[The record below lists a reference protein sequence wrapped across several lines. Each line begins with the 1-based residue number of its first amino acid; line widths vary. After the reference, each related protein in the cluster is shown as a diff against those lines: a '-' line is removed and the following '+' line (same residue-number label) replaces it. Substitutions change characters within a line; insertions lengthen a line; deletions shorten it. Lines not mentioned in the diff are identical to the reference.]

1 MGIKGAM
8 HGLRSRGSFNAEIK
22 WEGEWVRFNELVNSL
37 NFKLS
42 AAAIYGQKKWAEKYA
57 SKVRTHIRTG
67 GKRFG
72 YPGHS
77 DKYAAYKSRHGGPG
91 RLLVWS
97 GSMANAVDIKKLGKG
112 RYAVGIPTSA
122 KRQSY
127 PGEKGRILPIHEYAN
142 ILEHGTRGGLH
153 IPARPVFSDTF
164 TKDLGGMKGMKRF
177 IELMILRK
185 LKLQGVPIRKIR

>member
-1 MGIKGAM
+1 MAIQGVI

-22 WEGEWVRFNELVNSL
+22 WEGEWVRFNDLVNSL

-42 AAAIYGQKKWAEKYA
+42 TAAIYGQKKWAEKYA

-67 GKRFG
+67 GRRFG
-72 YPGHS
+72 YKEHS
-77 DKYAAYKSRHGGPG
+77 DKYAAFKAYHGGPG
-91 RLLVWS
+91 KLLVWS

-122 KRQSY
+122 KRASY

-142 ILEHGTRGGLH
+142 ILEQGSWPM
-153 IPARPVFSDTF
+153 PARPVFSDTF
-164 TKDLGGMKGMKRF
+164 IKDLGGMKGMKRF

-185 LKLQGVPIRKIR
+185 LRLQGVPIRKMR